1 MPDTEYFLD
10 DRRGVVSITGD
21 DAPAFLQGLI
31 SNDIGKVTPE
41 RAIYAALLTPQ
52 GRFLHD
58 FFIAKTGD
66 TLLLDCEG
74 GRRDDLIRR
83 LTLYRLRAKVTVA
96 DASES
101 MAVAVIPGAKAAP
114 AMGLAAESG
123 TAKPFAGGVAFVDPR
138 TAAAGVRA
146 VLPRDE
152 AIQALAAAGL
162 SQGDPS
168 GYERAR
174 LSLGLPDGSRD
185 LPVEKALLMEN
196 RFEEL
201 NGLDWDK
208 GCYVGQELTARMKY
222 RALVKKRLLPVRID
236 GPVPAPGTPV
246 TRDGKE
252 VGEMRSAADGI
263 GLALLRVEA
272 VEDGGALSAG
282 EATVTPAEPEL

>member
-1 MPDTEYFLD
+1 MPDTEYFLS

-21 DAPAFLQGLI
+21 DASGFLQGLI

-58 FFIAKTGD
+58 FFIATTGD

-74 GRRDDLIRR
+74 ERRDDLIRR
-83 LTLYRLRAKVTVA
+83 LTMYRLRAKVTLA
-96 DASES
+96 DASEK
-101 MAVAVIPGAKAAP
+101 MAVAVIPGANAAL
-114 AMGLAAESG
+114 AMDLAGESG
-123 TAKPFAGGVAFVDPR
+123 TAKPFADGVAFVDPR

-146 VLPRDE
+146 ILPRDE
-152 AIQALAAAGL
+152 AIQGLEAAGL

-222 RALVKKRLLPVRID
+222 RALVKKQLSPVRID

-252 VGEMRSAADGI
+252 VGEMRSATDGI
-263 GLALLRVEA
+263 GLALLRVDA
-272 VEDGGALSAG
+272 LEDGGVLAAG
-282 EATVTPAEPEL
+282 EATLTPAEPGA

>member
-1 MPDTEYFLD
+1 MPDTEYFLS
-10 DRRGVVSITGD
+10 DRRGVVSIAGD
-21 DAPAFLQGLI
+21 DASGFLQGLI

-58 FFIAKTGD
+58 FFIARAGD
-66 TLLLDCEG
+66 TFWLDCEG
-74 GRRDDLIRR
+74 ERRDDLIRR
-83 LTLYRLRAKVTVA
+83 LTMYRLRAKVTLA
-96 DASES
+96 DASEN
-101 MAVAVIPGAKAAP
+101 MAVAVIPGANAALS
-114 AMGLAAESG
+114 MGLARESG

-138 TAAAGVRA
+138 SAAAGVRA
-146 VLPRDE
+146 ILPRDE
-152 AIQALAAAGL
+152 AVRALEAAGL
-162 SQGDPS
+162 TAGNPQD
-168 GYERAR
+168 YERAR

-222 RALVKKRLLPVRID
+222 RALVKKRLSPVRID

-252 VGEMRSAADGI
+252 IGEMRSAADGI
-263 GLALLRVEA
+263 GLALLRVDA
-272 VEDGGALSAG
+272 IDHGGTLSAG
-282 EATVTPAEPEL
+282 DATLTPAEPEL